1 MCNSK
6 NDENESFG
14 NKNFAYVKF
23 WLVTVCVI
31 VQSKGFFGQVVYSG
45 IL

>member
-6 NDENESFG
+6 NDENESFE

-23 WLVTVCVI
+23 RNSLAE
-31 VQSKGFFGQVVYSG
+31 QD
-45 IL
+45 